1 MEAYQE
7 IIDSYF
13 NGQGK
18 QMVKQ
23 INEFTLYDF
32 VTYLQED
39 DTLNDSQKFE
49 IMVKYVRIY
58 S

>member
-1 MEAYQE
+1 MGAYQE

-32 VTYLQED
+32 VSYLQED
-39 DTLNDSQKFE
+39 ETLNDSQKFE
-49 IMVKYVRIY
+49 IMVKYVRI
-58 S
+58 SS